1 MDTAW
6 TDALGVSE
14 PFLQFQ
20 ENLTRLAGSER
31 PILVVGERG
40 TGQRAGRATPAL
52 SVGALGQAP
61 LVTVLCPALSPGL
74 LESELF
80 GHEAGAFTGARGR
93 PDRFF

>member
-1 MDTAW
+1 MDAAW

-40 TGQRAGRATPAL
+40 TGKELAAQRLHYLSARWDKPVGDGAVPGPEPRSAGVRIVRA
-52 SVGALGQAP
+52 
-61 LVTVLCPALSPGL
+61 
-74 LESELF
+74 
-80 GHEAGAFTGARGR
+80 
-93 PDRFF
+93 